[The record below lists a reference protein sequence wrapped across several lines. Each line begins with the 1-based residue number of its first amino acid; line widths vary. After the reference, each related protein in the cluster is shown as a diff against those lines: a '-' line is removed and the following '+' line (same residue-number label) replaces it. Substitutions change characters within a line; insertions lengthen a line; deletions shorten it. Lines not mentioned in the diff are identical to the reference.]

1 MRPGISARA
10 KGIARKY
17 GWVSPLAWDDD
28 NIDDPAAT
36 PNLGEPSPRGSS
48 PMLENADWLLAA
60 GCSLHETA
68 QRLGVTPKS
77 IERARYRARQQTPA
91 LRQLCGLAGV

>member
-48 PMLENADWLLAA
+48 PLLENADWLLAA

-68 QRLGVTPKS
+68 RRLGVSPHS
-77 IERARYRARQQTPA
+77 IERARYRARQQPA
-91 LRQLCGLAGV
+91 QRATTAAA